1 MRDRVAGSEARLAG
15 DDLIGA
21 NQQRQAAVLANALA
35 EQELLDASA
44 ADDAVLDV
52 TDRTAV
58 DTVASLELLVF
69 GS

>member
-1 MRDRVAGSEARLAG
+1 VRDRVAGSEARLAG

-52 TDRTAV
+52 TDCTAV
-58 DTVASLELLVF
+58 DTVASLELLVY